1 MSDTN
6 IKVKIKI
13 KFLIQDHKKIITNL
27 EDMKN
32 FLNEKDIFENS
43 EVIFI
48 LLAKLT
54 KLITMHLGLEDKYV
68 YPQLL
73 ESDDPKINATANKFK
88 NGMGDLGK
96 VYEKFVNKWD
106 LPKKIQENPQEFINE
121 MNGVIQVLTKRIAA
135 EESDLYPLV
144 A

>member
-1 MSDTN
+1 MADTN

-13 KFLIQDHKKIITNL
+13 KFLIQDHKKIISTL
-27 EDMKN
+27 EDMGN
-32 FLNEKDIFENS
+32 FLNEKDVSENA

-73 ESDDPKINATANKFK
+73 ESDDPKINATVNKFK
-88 NGMGDLGK
+88 NEMGDLGK
-96 VYEKFVNKWD
+96 VYENFVIKWD
-106 LPKKIQENPQEFINE
+106 LPTKIQENPKEFIDE
-121 MNGVIQVLTKRIAA
+121 MNGVIQALTKRIVA
-135 EESDLYPLV
+135 EESDLYTLV